1 MAYADVYQLIMN
13 RRPGACPLPNIQATI
28 KQVLQLRQARQT

>member
-1 MAYADVYQLIMN
+1 MS

-28 KQVLQLRQARQT
+28 QQVHELRQALRG